1 MLVAL
6 NHQAQLINLL
16 ECPVPMSKVNFTC
29 PSCQA
34 PVRLK
39 QGQIVRAHF
48 AHVSKEACSGY
59 WENESAQHLS
69 LKSSLYSWSKKE
81 ARVELEKV
89 LPQIQQVAD
98 LLVEDKLVLEVQCSS
113 LPISRLVERTKAYQG
128 AGYRVF
134 WLLGKQ
140 LWLGERL
147 TDLQRQ
153 CLYFSQRLGFYLWE
167 VDDEKKELRLRY
179 LLHEDQH
186 GKVQGLTKVF
196 PFYEGSLLAVLRYP
210 FQAPLTSFRGK
221 VDANLRV
228 YIAKQLYYREPKWM
242 KLQEEA
248 YLEGSNLLTKQVAD
262 FYPQIRLPQSVRGF
276 VQIEQDV
283 TEYYQDFE
291 AYYQTVKN
299 RQQQILYPPAFYRQK
314 ARKTIK

>member
-6 NHQAQLINLL
+6 NHKQQLINLA
-16 ECPVPMSKVNFTC
+16 ESSIQIDRGSFHC

-39 QGQIVRAHF
+39 RGSIVRAHF
-48 AHVSKEACSGY
+48 AHVSKAACLGY

-69 LKSSLYSWSKKE
+69 LKSRLYHWLKRE
-81 ARVELEKV
+81 CRVELEKV
-89 LPQIQQVAD
+89 LSHIQQVAD
-98 LLVEDKLVLEVQCSS
+98 LMVEDKLALEVQCSS
-113 LPISRLVERTKAYQG
+113 LPISRLVERTRSYQEV
-128 AGYRVF
+128 GYRVF
-134 WLLGKQ
+134 WLLGKE

-167 VDDEKKELRLRY
+167 LDAEKEELRLRY

-196 PFYEGSLLAVLRYP
+196 PFDKGSLLAIFRYP

-221 VDANLRV
+221 VDADLLA
-228 YIAKQLYYREPKWM
+228 YIAKQLYYQQPKWM
-242 KLQEEA
+242 KLQEQA
-248 YLEGSNLLTKQVAD
+248 YLEGSHLLAKSLED
-262 FYPQIRLPQSVRGF
+262 FYPQITLPRSARGF
-276 VQIEQDV
+276 VQIEMDLSGV
-283 TEYYQDFE
+283 YQDFA
-291 AYYQTVKN
+291 AYYQTVSN
-299 RQQQILYPPAFYRQK
+299 RQEQILYPPAFYRQK
-314 ARKTIK
+314 VRKKIK